1 MLPKFDLQ
9 IMTKFDLQ
17 ILTKFGY
24 TEMSARACCMRE
36 CPRSLHER
44 ALARCTREPSLAARE
59 SPRSL
64 HERALAAKM
73 TKFWL
78 FPFGTAKSQ

>member
-59 SPRSL
+59 STRCKNDQILVIS
-64 HERALAAKM
+64 
-73 TKFWL
+73 
-78 FPFGTAKSQ
+78 FGYG

>member
-44 ALARCTREPSLAARE
+44 ALA
-59 SPRSL
+59 
-64 HERALAAKM
+64 AKM

-78 FPFGTAKSQ
+78 FPLGTAKSQ

>member
-44 ALARCTREPSLAARE
+44 ALARCTREH
-59 SPRSL
+59 SL
-64 HERALAAKM
+64 HERALAARESTRCKNDQI
-73 TKFWL
+73 L
-78 FPFGTAKSQ
+78 VISFGYG

>member
-1 MLPKFDLQ
+1 MLP
-9 IMTKFDLQ
+9 KFDLQ

-24 TEMSARACCMRE
+24 TEMSAG
-36 CPRSLHER
+36 
-44 ALARCTREPSLAARE
+44 CTRERW
-59 SPRSL
+59 L

-78 FPFGTAKSQ
+78 FPLGTAKSQ

>member
-44 ALARCTREPSLAARE
+44 ALARCTREPSLAA
-59 SPRSL
+59 
-64 HERALAAKM
+64 KM

-78 FPFGTAKSQ
+78 FPLGTAKSQ

>member
-24 TEMSARACCMRE
+24 TEMSARCMRE
-36 CPRSLHER
+36 RP
-44 ALARCTREPSLAARE
+44 
-59 SPRSL
+59 L

-78 FPFGTAKSQ
+78 FPLGTAKSQ